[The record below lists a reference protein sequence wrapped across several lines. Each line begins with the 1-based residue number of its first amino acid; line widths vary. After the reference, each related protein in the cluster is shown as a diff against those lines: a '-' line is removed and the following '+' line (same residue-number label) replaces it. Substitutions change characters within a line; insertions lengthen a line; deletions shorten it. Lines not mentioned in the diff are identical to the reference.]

1 MHQPRSARKRL
12 KIACLYVA
20 KTFGLFSLVRL
31 ATGSGIRIL
40 AYHGIWL
47 ADDGFAGDA
56 MFMRAATFKA
66 RLDCLIALGYPVIS
80 LDDAVDALSGRRAIA
95 PASVVITMDDGW
107 FGSYAEM
114 MPALLERS
122 MPATL
127 YCDTKHV
134 LVGCPIAHVMA
145 SYCRKLTPMER
156 IGESEEA
163 LYRDATDVSRP
174 IRDRLESAKAFCR
187 AVGIDPEDYI
197 QRRAFDY
204 MSASE
209 LRDAQRYGVS
219 IELHTHN
226 HNLGDLSAGVVTEE
240 IALNRQHLAALLN
253 ADPASFNHFC
263 YPSGVSSADVAE
275 VLDAIGIG
283 SSTTTM
289 TGLAFKGVDL
299 QMLPRF
305 LDGDHVTMIEFEAQM
320 SGFSELVTR
329 LLRRRKTR
337 GEPVMRP
344 MKTATHAEGRSDLD
358 REPIQLA

>member
-12 KIACLYVA
+12 KIACLHVA
-20 KTFGLFSLVRL
+20 KTLGLFALARR
-31 ATGSGIRIL
+31 ATGSGVRIL

-56 MFMRAATFKA
+56 MFMRASTFKA
-66 RLDCLIALGYPVIS
+66 RLDCLLALGYPVIS
-80 LDDAVDALSGRRAIA
+80 LDDAVDALSGKRAIA

-114 MPALLERS
+114 MPVLLERG

-134 LVGCPIAHVMA
+134 LVACPIAHVMA

-174 IRDRLESAKAFCR
+174 ISARLVSTKAFCR
-187 AVGIDPEDYI
+187 AVSVDPDDHI
-197 QRRAFDY
+197 RCRTFDY
-204 MSASE
+204 MTASE
-209 LRDAQRYGVS
+209 LRDVGRYGVR
-219 IELHTHN
+219 IELHTHK
-226 HNLGDLSAGVVTEE
+226 HNLGDFSNSSVREE
-240 IALNRQHLAALLN
+240 IDLNRHHLATLL
-253 ADPASFNHFC
+253 DTEPESFKHFC
-263 YPSGVSSADVAE
+263 YPSGLSSPDVAAA
-275 VLDAIGIG
+275 LDVMGIA
-283 SSTTTM
+283 SSTTT
-289 TGLAFKGVDL
+289 TPGLAFRSAHR

-305 LDGDHVTMIEFEAQM
+305 LDGDHVTMIEFEAEM
-320 SGFSELVTR
+320 SGFSDLVMR
-329 LLRRRKTR
+329 LLRRVR
-337 GEPVMRP
+337 VMQPQTNRSAASAAP
-344 MKTATHAEGRSDLD
+344 GDGRADVD